1 MILKKYFNTLNLVN
15 TKNVVISYRVK
26 HSDDRYKYFIGS
38 AHEDGVIRPLCVILP
53 QMSGYIKYFK
63 TGGKSMSFKIE
74 EESEEYIKTKVK
86 TFNDTINT
94 LFSGDEIPKERIN

>member
-1 MILKKYFNTLNLVN
+1 MN

-53 QMSGYIKYFK
+53 QMSGYIKYFE